1 MNFNYSIP
9 TFEMS
14 ETALIRQRKIWTV
27 SALCLAVSNALNS
40 RFNPI
45 DVTGELSSFTRAS
58 SGHLYFSLIDA
69 SGQLRC
75 AMFKRSASLLTFS
88 PKEGQRVEVTGKI
101 GVYEARGD
109 LQLVVES
116 MRPIGQGDLF
126 EQYLQL
132 KAKLEAEGLFDPATK
147 NPLIEKPRKI
157 GLVTSKRAA
166 ALHDVATALKRR
178 VPHIPVIFA
187 PSLVQG
193 QDAVA
198 ALIQSLEWLY
208 KQPEIDVIL
217 LVRGGGSIDDL
228 WCFNDETLARVIVNS
243 PVPVVTGIGHETD
256 FTIADFCADVRA
268 PTPTAAAE
276 MCATSQME
284 LMEQIDRYAQLLTDT
299 IYKRIDVLA
308 QRLDQIQAK
317 LGRPSPWI
325 HLQHREL
332 QKNAQTLS
340 RVTHQTCVAHQHRIS
355 ILSSTAQ
362 QRVHRYL
369 DQYKHHLNHNQE
381 QLKLLDPRL
390 VLQRGYTWLTNEK
403 GESVYQMSQVS
414 VSQTVSGTLVDGEIK
429 MLVTDIKLSE
439 KK

>member
-1 MNFNYSIP
+1 
-9 TFEMS
+9 MS

-27 SALCLAVSNALNS
+27 SALCLAVSDALNS

-45 DVTGELSSFTRAS
+45 DVSGELSSFTRAS
-58 SGHLYFSLIDA
+58 SGHLYFSLKDA

-75 AMFKRSASLLTFS
+75 AMFKRSASLLTFN

-147 NPLIEKPRKI
+147 KVLIVKPRKI
-157 GLVTSKRAA
+157 GLVTSKGAA
-166 ALHDVATALKRR
+166 ALHDVATALRRR
-178 VPHIPVIFA
+178 VPHIPVVFA

-198 ALIQSLEWLY
+198 PLIQSLEYLY
-208 KQPEIDVIL
+208 QQPDIDVIL

-228 WCFNDETLARVIVNS
+228 WCFNDEALARVIVNS

-276 MCATSQME
+276 LCATSQVE
-284 LMEQIDRYAQLLTDT
+284 LIDRMNQYAQLLTEA
-299 IYKRIDVLA
+299 IYKRIDGLA
-308 QRLDQIQAK
+308 QRLDQIQSK
-317 LGRPSPWI
+317 LGRPSTWI

-332 QKNAQTLS
+332 QKNAQALS
-340 RVTHQTCVAHQHRIS
+340 RVAHQSCVSQQHRTS
-355 ILSSTAQ
+355 ILRSTAQ
-362 QRVHRYL
+362 QRVQRYL
-369 DQYKHHLNHNQE
+369 DQYKHHLSHNQE

-403 GESVYQMSQVS
+403 GESVYQMSQLS
-414 VSQTVSGTLVDGEIK
+414 VSQSISGTLVDGEVK
-429 MLVTDIKLSE
+429 MLVTQIKPSE
-439 KK
+439 KNKFESKNFI